1 MRLPEIS
8 KTIQVPDNVDVS
20 LEGKKVYVKGA
31 NGSLTRDFS
40 FVTIAI
46 EGEGKKVN
54 VKGAKGS
61 LTRDFS
67 FVPIAIEGEGKNIR
81 VWAKW
86 PRKKEAALVGTIY
99 SHIQN
104 MITGVTKGYSYKLKI
119 VFSHFPISVKVQ
131 DKSILIE
138 NFTGERRAR
147 RVKIIGD
154 VKVKIEPD
162 DIIVEGVNL
171 EDVSQTAAN
180 IEQATRVRRK
190 DPRVFLD
197 GIYVYE
203 RNEGVA

>member
-8 KTIQVPDNVDVS
+8 KTIQVPEDVDVT
-20 LEGKKVYVKGA
+20 LEDKKINVKGA
-31 NGSLTRDFS
+31 KGTLTRDFS
-40 FVTIAI
+40 FA
-46 EGEGKKVN
+46 
-54 VKGAKGS
+54 
-61 LTRDFS
+61 
-67 FVPIAIEGEGKNIR
+67 PISIEGEGKNIR
-81 VWAKW
+81 IWAKW
-86 PRKKEAALVGTIY
+86 PRKKEAALVGTIH
-99 SHIQN
+99 SHINN

-131 DKSILIE
+131 DKTILIE

-147 RVKIIGD
+147 RIKTLGNVTI
-154 VKVKIEPD
+154 KIEPD
-162 DIIVEGVNL
+162 DIIVEGANL

>member
-8 KTIQVPDNVDVS
+8 KNIQVPDGVEVAV
-20 LEGKKVYVKGA
+20 EGRKVTVKGA
-31 NGSLTRDFS
+31 KGALTRDFS
-40 FVTIAI
+40 YVPISI
-46 EGEGKKVN
+46 EGNGKTV
-54 VKGAKGS
+54 
-61 LTRDFS
+61 
-67 FVPIAIEGEGKNIR
+67 R
-81 VWAKW
+81 VWAEW

-104 MITGVTKGYSYKLKI
+104 MITGVEKGFSYKLKI

-131 DKSILIE
+131 GKIVVIE

-147 RVKIIGD
+147 KIKTSGD
-154 VKVKIEPD
+154 VKVKVQSE
-162 DIIVEGVNL
+162 DIVVEGINL

-180 IEQATRVRRK
+180 IEQATKVKKK

-203 RNEGVA
+203 RNEGME

>member
-1 MRLPEIS
+1 M
-8 KTIQVPDNVDVS
+8 
-20 LEGKKVYVKGA
+20 
-31 NGSLTRDFS
+31 
-40 FVTIAI
+40 
-46 EGEGKKVN
+46 
-54 VKGAKGS
+54 
-61 LTRDFS
+61 
-67 FVPIAIEGEGKNIR
+67 
-81 VWAKW
+81 WAKW
-86 PRKKEAALVGTIY
+86 PRKKEAALVGTIT

-119 VFSHFPISVKVQ
+119 VFSHFPISVKIQ
-131 DKSILIE
+131 DKFILIE

-147 RVKIIGD
+147 RIKIIGD
-154 VKVKIEPD
+154 VKVKIEPE
-162 DIIVEGVNL
+162 DIIVEGINL